1 MCCDADEGLLCQSV
15 QCYHHRGH
23 RYHICITKIAHAA
36 WLSNSQVRAI
46 SISNRP
52 PNSINSALKCNLNS
66 ASKCNL
72 NLASK
77 SPFSIRK
84 LFSIPFGLQVPSQ
97 LGLQMQSQFCNVFFS
112 NSLSNRRIIPHRNF
126 SLKSSQP
133 INCGTFRSAIYSAE
147 LSRNFFS

>member
-1 MCCDADEGLLCQSV
+1 MCCDADEGLLCKSV

-52 PNSINSALKCNLNS
+52 LNSINSAFKCNLNS

-72 NLASK
+72 NSAMFTFSQRSLKIGESFRSGTSLISPRNLANQHWQLRNFPIAEFLLNS
-77 SPFSIRK
+77 
-84 LFSIPFGLQVPSQ
+84 SQ
-97 LGLQMQSQFCNVFFS
+97 PS
-112 NSLSNRRIIPHRNF
+112 NSTTLSAELSNRRSILQFLR
-126 SLKSSQP
+126 
-133 INCGTFRSAIYSAE
+133 
-147 LSRNFFS
+147 